1 MNPPLRDY
9 HETIKSKPVFQ
20 IERRV
25 CVFKALMKPLTL
37 EIVYKLL
44 GTQNIPGS
52 PKELEIL
59 CIRVSELADLN
70 GADWIKENRQKLID
84 EWYYI
89 IRQGIIH

>member
-1 MNPPLRDY
+1 
-9 HETIKSKPVFQ
+9 
-20 IERRV
+20 
-25 CVFKALMKPLTL
+25 MKLLPL
-37 EIVYKLL
+37 EIVFKLL

-59 CIRVSELADLN
+59 CIRVSELVELN
-70 GADWIKENRQKLID
+70 GEDWIRENRQKLID

>member
-1 MNPPLRDY
+1 M
-9 HETIKSKPVFQ
+9 KSL
-20 IERRV
+20 
-25 CVFKALMKPLTL
+25 AL
-37 EIVYKLL
+37 EIVFKLL

-59 CIRVSELADLN
+59 CVRISELVELN
-70 GADWIKENRQKLID
+70 GEDWIRENRQKLID

>member
-1 MNPPLRDY
+1 
-9 HETIKSKPVFQ
+9 
-20 IERRV
+20 
-25 CVFKALMKPLTL
+25 MKPLTL

-44 GTQNIPGS
+44 GTQTRPGT

-59 CIRVSELADLN
+59 CIRVSELAELN

>member
-1 MNPPLRDY
+1 
-9 HETIKSKPVFQ
+9 
-20 IERRV
+20 
-25 CVFKALMKPLTL
+25 MKPLAL
-37 EIVYKLL
+37 EIVFKLL

-59 CIRVSELADLN
+59 CIRISELVEVN
-70 GADWIKENRQKLID
+70 GEDWIRENRQMLID